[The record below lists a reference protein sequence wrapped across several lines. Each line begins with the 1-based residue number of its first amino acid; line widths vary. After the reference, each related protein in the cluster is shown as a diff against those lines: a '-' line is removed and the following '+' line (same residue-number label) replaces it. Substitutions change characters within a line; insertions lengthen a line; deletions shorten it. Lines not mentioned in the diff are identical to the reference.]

1 MSATIEPVAIRP
13 IVVVSRCLGFDHCR
27 YNGQTIPDAYVDRLE
42 PHVTFITVCPEV
54 AIGLGVPRDP
64 IRIVRADGQ
73 LRLVQP
79 ATGRDV
85 TDAMQAY
92 VNAFLDELGPVD
104 GFLLKGRSPSCGL
117 SDVKL
122 YGGLEEEGAPV
133 GRGPGFFGRA
143 VLDRF
148 PGLAVESEGRL
159 KNYRLRDH
167 FYTKLFALARLRAA
181 IAAESIAALTQ
192 FHARSK
198 YLLMAY
204 HQTRLREMGRLL
216 ANRDGLP
223 LPEVAS
229 RYRSLFAAAL
239 VRPASCRAHVNVLM
253 HTAGYFKN
261 QLTPQEKAFYAERL
275 DSYRAGQT
283 TLATLRDLMRA
294 WIVRFGNDYLAEQ
307 SYFAPYP
314 VALVD
319 TSDSGGEHACL
330 EDAQGRSP

>member
-1 MSATIEPVAIRP
+1 MSATIEPVAVRP

-42 PHVTFITVCPEV
+42 PHVDYITVCPEV

-64 IRIVRADGQ
+64 IRIVRQDDQ

-92 VNAFLDELGPVD
+92 VNAFLDDLGPVD

-122 YGGLEEEGAPV
+122 YQGLEEGAPV
-133 GRGPGFFGRA
+133 GRGHGFFGRA

-148 PGLAVESEGRL
+148 PDAAVESEGRL

-167 FYTKLFALARLRAA
+167 YDTKLFALARLRAA
-181 IAAESIAALTQ
+181 IAAESVAALTQ
-192 FHARSK
+192 FHARQK
-198 YLLMAY
+198 YALMAY
-204 HQTRLREMGRLL
+204 HQTHLRAMGRLL
-216 ANRDGLP
+216 ANRDGLS
-223 LPEVAS
+223 LPEVAQ
-229 RYRSLFAAAL
+229 RYRALFAAAL
-239 VRPASCRAHVNVLM
+239 ARPASCRAHVNVLM

-275 DSYRAGQT
+275 ESYRAGQT

-330 EDAQGRSP
+330 DDAQGRSP

>member
-1 MSATIEPVAIRP
+1 MSATIEPVTFRP

-27 YNGQTIPDAYVDRLE
+27 YNGQTIPDAYVDRLK
-42 PHVTFITVCPEV
+42 PHVDYITVCPEV

-64 IRIVRADGQ
+64 IRIVRAGGQ

-92 VNAFLDELGPVD
+92 VNAFLDDLGPMD

-122 YGGLEEEGAPV
+122 YQGLEEGAPV
-133 GRGPGFFGRA
+133 GRGHGFFGRA

-148 PGLAVESEGRL
+148 PDAAVESEGRL

-167 FYTKLFALARLRAA
+167 YDTKLFALARLRAA
-181 IAAESIAALTQ
+181 IAAESVAALTQ
-192 FHARSK
+192 FHARQK
-198 YLLMAY
+198 YALMAY
-204 HQTRLREMGRLL
+204 HQTHLRAMGRLL
-216 ANRDGLP
+216 ANRDGLS
-223 LPEVAS
+223 LPEVAQ
-229 RYRSLFAAAL
+229 RYRALFAAAL
-239 VRPASCRAHVNVLM
+239 ARPASCRAHVNVLM

-275 DSYRAGQT
+275 ESYRAGQT
-283 TLATLRDLMRA
+283 TLSTLRDLMRA

-314 VALVD
+314 AALVD
-319 TSDSGGEHACL
+319 TTDSGGEHACL
-330 EDAQGRSP
+330 DDAQGRSP

>member
-1 MSATIEPVAIRP
+1 MSATTEPVAVRP

-27 YNGQTIPDAYVDRLE
+27 YNGQTIPDAYVDRLK
-42 PHVTFITVCPEV
+42 PHVQFITVCPEV

-64 IRIVRADGQ
+64 IRIVRQDGER
-73 LRLVQP
+73 RLMQP
-79 ATGRDV
+79 ATGRDI
-85 TDAMQAY
+85 TDTMQAY
-92 VNAFLDELGPVD
+92 VETWLDELGPVD

-117 SDVKL
+117 SDVKVHQ
-122 YGGLEEEGAPV
+122 GLENGPSV
-133 GRGPGFFGRA
+133 GRGHGFFGRA
-143 VLDRF
+143 VVDRF
-148 PGLAVESEGRL
+148 PEAAIESEGRL
-159 KNYRLRDH
+159 KNYRLREH
-167 FYTKLFALARLRAA
+167 YYIKLFALARLRGA

-192 FHARSK
+192 FHAQSK

-223 LPEVAS
+223 LPEIAA
-229 RYRSLFAAAL
+229 RYRALFAAAL
-239 VRPASCRAHVNVLM
+239 ARPASCRAHINALM

-261 QLTPQEKAFYAERL
+261 QLTPQEKAFFGERL
-275 DSYRAGQT
+275 ESYRAGQT

-294 WIVRFGNDYLAEQ
+294 WIVRFGDEYLAQQ

-330 EDAQGRSP
+330 DDAQGRSA